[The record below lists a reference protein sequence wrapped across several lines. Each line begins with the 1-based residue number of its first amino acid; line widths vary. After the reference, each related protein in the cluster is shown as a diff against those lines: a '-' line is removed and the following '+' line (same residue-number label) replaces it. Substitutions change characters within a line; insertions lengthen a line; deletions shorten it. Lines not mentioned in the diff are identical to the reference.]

1 MLRSGRVNR
10 NKFLSGNSELK
21 VQLAARKQTPLSVIF
36 LDLDHFKRINDTYG
50 HDAGDVVLEK
60 VGTLMKTHTRGH
72 DVACRY
78 GGEEFLL
85 VMSDTP
91 LEAARQP
98 AEALREG
105 IRSLDIVYKTQ
116 SIAVTASFGV
126 AAFPDSG
133 ADRDQL
139 LKAVDVALHEA
150 KTSGRNRVVTANP
163 VAGGSA

>member
-1 MLRSGRVNR
+1 M
-10 NKFLSGNSELK
+10 
-21 VQLAARKQTPLSVIF
+21 IF

-60 VGTLMKTHTRGH
+60 VGILMKTHTRGH

-91 LEAARQP
+91 LEVARQC

-105 IRSLDIVYKTQ
+105 ICSLDIVYKTQ

-133 ADRDQL
+133 ADRD
-139 LKAVDVALHEA
+139 H
-150 KTSGRNRVVTANP
+150 S
-163 VAGGSA
+163 